1 MMPSLA
7 LAASGTE
14 VNKTAD
20 TKLDDNYQASVT
32 LTVNGTS
39 AQTHSDVVFVLDKST
54 SVDVR
59 REAGI
64 LLEELVK
71 QAGDNKI
78 KVGVVVF
85 NKDATYQKQLVEL
98 NSETLPAIKEALQTE
113 LKSGTNIQA
122 GIAAGRAMLDADTE
136 IPSSAKHLVLVTDG
150 VTYMWNDANGNQVA
164 VYNEVNPDK
173 MKKYWASPSV
183 CEFYPIGSD
192 AEPYKNPA
200 TWMNA
205 NGSELDGVIAEKQLP
220 YGAGP
225 DSVEKYIP
233 LGSKYTC
240 CDAALYMAGKE
251 WAAANQSGYNLYA
264 YAYLYVDSRDV
275 EHTWALNFISNLSTV
290 GGCSSVV
297 PESVSGVFDNVKS
310 DIIYSLGV
318 GSYVNDVMGE
328 TEDYNFDFVNDASA
342 MKLTVGDTEYEAVK
356 ISENEYGFAQDEGG
370 VYRYTLEYDASSDS
384 FAWFFNTPVA
394 GQKVSLTY
402 KIQLTNPKTEPGVYD
417 GLLTNNEANLY
428 PSGSSEAIPF
438 PQPTTSYEVIADE
451 VQPAASIPQ
460 TSDSVAYAI
469 PVAVGVLAIAAGCLV
484 AARRFNHL

>member
-1 MMPSLA
+1 M
-7 LAASGTE
+7 
-14 VNKTAD
+14 
-20 TKLDDNYQASVT
+20 
-32 LTVNGTS
+32 
-39 AQTHSDVVFVLDKST
+39 
-54 SVDVR
+54 
-59 REAGI
+59 
-64 LLEELVK
+64 K

-98 NSETLPAIKEALQTE
+98 NSETLPAIKKALETE
-113 LKSGTNIQA
+113 LRSGTNIQA

-150 VTYMWNDANGNQVA
+150 ITYMWNDINGNQVT
-164 VYNEVNPDK
+164 VYNEVNPDG
-173 MKKYWASPSV
+173 MVNYWANPDV
-183 CEFYPIGSD
+183 CGFYPIGSD

-200 TWMNA
+200 AWMSA
-205 NGSELDGVIAEKQLP
+205 NGSELDEVIAENQLA

-225 DSVEKYIP
+225 GFVDKYIP

-264 YAYLYVDSRDV
+264 YAGYKGAEYS
-275 EHTWALNFISNLSTV
+275 WALNFISNLGTV
-290 GGCSSVV
+290 GGYSSVV

-318 GSYVNDVMGE
+318 GSYVNDIMGE

-342 MKLTVGDTEYEAVK
+342 MKLMVGDTEYEAVK

-370 VYRYTLEYDASSDS
+370 VYRYTLEYDANSDS
-384 FAWFFNTPVA
+384 FTWFFNTPVV

-402 KIQLTNPKTEPGVYD
+402 KVQLTNPKTEPGVYD

-451 VQPAASIPQ
+451 PVPVDPDDKGSDDSPDSEVKAEVVKADEVQPATSVPQ
-460 TSDSVAYAI
+460 TSDFVAYVI
-469 PVAVGVLAIAAGCLV
+469 PVAVGVLAIAAGCFIAV
-484 AARRFNHL
+484 RKFDHL